1 ALSAGEQTI
10 ADADR
15 LMQRLEHRLGRLPG
29 PQVAQ
34 PGLEPEPRPPR
45 PHLIDLALALVRP
58 GDHLVDVGAGG
69 GDLAFA
75 VAARGCATLA
85 IEASPA
91 NAAALADRRWRTGF
105 HDLHLVVADYGV
117 ARVDDLLVAFEWA
130 TAALVRLDAGGGTE
144 AALDGMAGLLAG
156 SPAPALLVTGDGGA
170 IAPLARRGFACYRVE
185 PGRLLRTVASAD
197 GDWLAIASPLPALP
211 GWEVVA

>member
-1 ALSAGEQTI
+1 VTGPRLDGLRRSQGGLNGLRRAQAELHRLDRLAGAMSGAIEAALSAGEQTI

-45 PHLIDLALALVRP
+45 PHLIDLALALVGP

-130 TAALVRLDAGGGTE
+130 TAALVRLDEDELRERYLVNPMLTY
-144 AALDGMAGLLAG
+144 MAKVKL
-156 SPAPALLVTGDGGA
+156 GD
-170 IAPLARRGFACYRVE
+170 PLKNRKK
-185 PGRLLRTVASAD
+185 PG
-197 GDWLAIASPLPALP
+197 
-211 GWEVVA
+211 